1 MRNTRSNIILGLF
14 LSLAMTGTALADSK
28 PIFKPAPRKPNFFE
42 QLFGGGSD
50 NNNNK
55 PNWWQR
61 QQTGPDG
68 VRVLYGNQVKMNA
81 LADGD
86 EPAPLPGLGMG
97 NLTYVPIPTLPVFDA
112 AFAKMTSTT
121 PDADAIRNVLADKS
135 TSIRAVDVEKKAILA
150 FYSARDFKP
159 VWIENGQTTPR
170 VDAVLKLFAKASDD
184 GLLPANYQPEIL
196 NGFDNPQAALGA
208 DADKLAKFEIQLT
221 AAALK
226 YARNISGG
234 QFDPNRLSRYH
245 DMKPESA
252 NPDTTLTGLVGATD
266 PAVFLQDQAPKNP
279 QYTIFKS
286 ALAKLNEA
294 ASGPVSPIALGPAI
308 KRGKS
313 DDRLLA
319 VRERLVQ
326 LGFLAKDAETPADA
340 NVLDDELAIALMAMQ
355 TSVKAKPTGNLD
367 DKTIKAMN
375 FDPTD
380 DHRVKLVDNMERL
393 RWLPK
398 NLGERY
404 AFVNQ
409 AAFEVNVMDHGASVW
424 KSRVVVGKPM
434 TQTYAFSDQ
443 ISTVVFNPT
452 WGVPASIIINE
463 YGPKSRRDPSYLDNQ
478 GFVVTDLR
486 GNEVSSSSVDWWGMG
501 KNPKFG
507 VRQPAGA
514 GNALGELKFL
524 FPNSHDIYMHDTP
537 SKELF
542 ANNMRAFS
550 HGCVRVQNP
559 REFAQVL
566 LGWDAEKVAANIGQ
580 GESRSVALT
589 QKVPVHLTYFTA
601 WADAGGKIQY
611 FDDIYARDTSLQKA
625 FSGMAGNRKL
635 QNDSNIVAQTGDSA
649 KIQGGLTQN

>member
-1 MRNTRSNIILGLF
+1 MRNTRSKIVLGLF
-14 LSLAMTGTALADSK
+14 LSLAMAGTALADSK
-28 PIFKPAPRKPNFFE
+28 PIFKQAPRKPNFFE
-42 QLFGGGSD
+42 QLFGGGSNRD
-50 NNNNK
+50 NK

-61 QQTGPDG
+61 QEMGPDG
-68 VRVLYGNQVKMNA
+68 VRVLYGNQGKMNA
-81 LADGD
+81 LADGA

-97 NLTYVPIPTLPVFDA
+97 NLTYVPLPTQSVFDV
-112 AFAKMTSTT
+112 AFAKLPSTT
-121 PDADAIRNVLADKS
+121 PDADAIRNLLADKA
-135 TSIRAVDVEKKAILA
+135 TNIRAVDVEKKAILA
-150 FYSARDFKP
+150 FYAARSFKP
-159 VWIENGQTTPR
+159 VWTENGQATPR
-170 VDAVLKLFAKASDD
+170 VDAVLKLFAKATDD
-184 GLLPANYQPEIL
+184 GLLPVNYQPEIL
-196 NGFDNPQAALGA
+196 SGFDNPQAALGT
-208 DADKLAKFEIQLT
+208 DADKLAKFDVELT

-226 YARNISGG
+226 FGRNISGG

-252 NPDTTLTGLVGATD
+252 NADTTILGLAD
-266 PAVFLQDQAPKNP
+266 AAEPAAYLESLAPKNP
-279 QYTIFKS
+279 QYAVFKA
-286 ALAKLNEA
+286 ALAKLNEQ
-294 ASGPVSPIALGPAI
+294 ASTPITKVAFGPAV

-313 DDRLLA
+313 DERLPA

-326 LGFLAKDAETPADA
+326 LGFLTKDSETPADPKI
-340 NVLDDELAIALMAMQ
+340 LDDETSIALMAMQ
-355 TSVKAKPTGNLD
+355 TSIKLKPTGNLD
-367 DKTIKAMN
+367 DKTIKVMN
-375 FDPTD
+375 FDASD

-398 NLGERY
+398 NLGERHV
-404 AFVNQ
+404 FVNQ

-478 GFVVTDLR
+478 GFVVTDQN
-486 GNEVSSSSVDWWGMG
+486 GNQVSSSSVDWWGMG

-507 VRQPAGA
+507 VQQPAGA

-524 FPNSHDIYMHDTP
+524 FPNAHDIYMHDTP

-542 ANNMRAFS
+542 ASNMRAFS

-559 REFAQVL
+559 RMFAQTL
-566 LGWDAEKVAANIGQ
+566 LGWDADKVASNIEQ
-580 GESRSVALT
+580 GDSHSVALP

-601 WADAGGKIQY
+601 WADADGKIQY
-611 FDDIYARDTSLQKA
+611 YDDIYGRDASIQKA
-625 FSGMAGNRKL
+625 FSGMANNRKL
-635 QNDSNIVAQTGDSA
+635 QNDGNIVAQTGDAPKVDGS
-649 KIQGGLTQN
+649 LTQN